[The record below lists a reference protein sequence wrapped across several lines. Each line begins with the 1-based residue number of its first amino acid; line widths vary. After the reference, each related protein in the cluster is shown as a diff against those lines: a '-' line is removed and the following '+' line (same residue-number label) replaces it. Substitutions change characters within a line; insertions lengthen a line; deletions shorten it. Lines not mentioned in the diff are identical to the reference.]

1 MCRGIGWEYCCKG
14 WRDTGT
20 KLGFAGVD
28 VSGGFGAP
36 FDVGVGWG
44 ALKGFRDWG
53 EVTGLESSGIGEVG
67 DYVPLAIGV
76 EIAHGAWVEVAKGNG
91 TVDGCTI
98 GVVTHIGCVYL
109 VEGVRVRLHGG

>member
-1 MCRGIGWEYCCKG
+1 MCRGIGWEDCCKG

-53 EVTGLESSGIGEVG
+53 EVTGLESRGIGEVG
-67 DYVPLAIGV
+67 DNVPFAIGV
-76 EIAHGAWVEVAKGNG
+76 EVAHGARVEVAKGNG
-91 TVDGCTI
+91 TVDSCAI
-98 GVVTHIGCVYL
+98 GVVTHICCVYL
-109 VEGVRVRLHGG
+109 VEGVWMHGR